1 MTNIKLCGLS
11 RLVDIEI
18 VNELKPEYI
27 GFIFV
32 PQSKRYV
39 SIAEASVLKKE
50 LDKKIKAVGV
60 FVDED
65 IDIILDCINLGIID
79 MVQLHGHEDENTI
92 LKLKALGQRPI
103 IKAFKIESQNDC
115 LEAEKSSA
123 DYILLDSGSGSG
135 KVFDWELIKDIKR
148 EYFLA
153 GGLDVENVEKAIR
166 VLKPYAVD
174 VSSGLETDGLK
185 DKLKMEAFVYNV
197 RKVEE

>member
-11 RLVDIEI
+11 RMVDIEV

-32 PQSKRYV
+32 PKSKRYV
-39 SIAEASVLKKE
+39 SIAQASVFKKV

-103 IKAFKIESQNDC
+103 IKAFKIESKSDAI
-115 LEAEKSSA
+115 EAEKSSA

>member
-11 RLVDIEI
+11 RMVDIEV
-18 VNELKPEYI
+18 VNVLKPEYI

-39 SIAEASVLKKE
+39 SIAQASVFKKV

>member
-11 RLVDIEI
+11 RMVDIEV

-32 PQSKRYV
+32 PKSKRYV
-39 SIAEASVLKKE
+39 SIAQASVLKKE

-79 MVQLHGHEDENTI
+79 MVQLHGHEDEKYI
-92 LKLKALGQRPI
+92 KKLKVLGQKPI

>member
-11 RLVDIEI
+11 RMVDIEV
-18 VNELKPEYI
+18 VNVLKPEYI

-32 PQSKRYV
+32 PKSKRYV
-39 SIAEASVLKKE
+39 SIAQASVLKKE

-79 MVQLHGHEDENTI
+79 MVQLHGHEDEKYI
-92 LKLKALGQRPI
+92 KKLKVLGQRPI

>member
-11 RLVDIEI
+11 RMVDIEV

-174 VSSGLETDGLK
+174 ASSGLETDGLK

>member
-32 PQSKRYV
+32 PKSKRYV
-39 SIAEASVLKKE
+39 SIAQASVFKKV

-79 MVQLHGHEDENTI
+79 MVQLHGHEDEKYI
-92 LKLKALGQRPI
+92 KKLKVLGQRPI

>member
-11 RLVDIEI
+11 RMVDIEV

-39 SIAEASVLKKE
+39 SIAQASVLKKE

-79 MVQLHGHEDENTI
+79 MVQLHGHEDEKYI
-92 LKLKALGQRPI
+92 KKLKVLGQRPI

-115 LEAEKSSA
+115 LVAEKSSA

>member
-32 PQSKRYV
+32 PQSKRNV
-39 SIAEASVLKKE
+39 SIAQASVLKKE